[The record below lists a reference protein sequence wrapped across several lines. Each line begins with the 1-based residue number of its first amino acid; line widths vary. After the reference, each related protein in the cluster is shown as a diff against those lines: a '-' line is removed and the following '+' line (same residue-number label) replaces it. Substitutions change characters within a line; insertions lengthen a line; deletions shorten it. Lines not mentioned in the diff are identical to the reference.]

1 MAVTHV
7 IRQADHVD
15 KVQELDIAAGRAA
28 SVAVALDKKLP
39 PGQLLGTVR
48 NYNGKP
54 LKASLTIEPAGTR
67 AQSDENGEFTL
78 DLPPG
83 DYQVT
88 IEADGL
94 KPQTRKVK
102 IEQNGVTIL
111 NVDMR
116 K

>member
-1 MAVTHV
+1 DVVPGKSAN
-7 IRQADHVD
+7 
-15 KVQELDIAAGRAA
+15 
-28 SVAVALDKKLP
+28 VAVVLEKKLP

-54 LKASLTIEPAGTR
+54 LKASLTIEPTGTR
-67 AQSDENGEFTL
+67 AHSDENGEFAL